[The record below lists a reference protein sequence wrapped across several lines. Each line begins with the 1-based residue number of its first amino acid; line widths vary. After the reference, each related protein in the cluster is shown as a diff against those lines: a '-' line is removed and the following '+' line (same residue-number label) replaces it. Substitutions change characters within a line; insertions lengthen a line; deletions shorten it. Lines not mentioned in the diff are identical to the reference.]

1 MNTILA
7 RVNSTILNA
16 FNTNSSLLSS
26 DARPRLLASLVP
38 AVGRVENMLFPSSDA
53 EKKKKSS
60 TDAETQSI
68 VASAVKTTAVWYK
81 ASETVVNDLL
91 NEIAIKAID
100 KDGAVNDAR

>member
-16 FNTNSSLLSS
+16 FYTNSSLRSS
-26 DARPRLLASLVP
+26 DVRPRLLASLVA

-53 EKKKKSS
+53 EKKKSS